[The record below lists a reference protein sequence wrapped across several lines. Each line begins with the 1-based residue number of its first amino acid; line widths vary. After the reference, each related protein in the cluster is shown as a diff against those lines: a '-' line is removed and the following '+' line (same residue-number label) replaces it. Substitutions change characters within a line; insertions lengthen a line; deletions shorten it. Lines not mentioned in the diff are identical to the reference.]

1 MQLLPV
7 GGPQYNPT
15 ARRQNTLW
23 FERELTNHR
32 LFDITE
38 TVFPLTLKIL
48 ADRAAQ
54 LLLYHM
60 VRIKKREL
68 EPPGELPPD
77 GGFSGT
83 GEADQGYDQFESV
96 HNADLPK
103 GLSRPAG
110 GTVSL
115 LKSESTPP
123 KL

>member
-7 GGPQYNPT
+7 GRPQYNPT
-15 ARRQNTLW
+15 TCGQNA
-23 FERELTNHR
+23 FRIECELTNHR

-68 EPPGELPPD
+68 KPPGELPPD

-83 GEADQGYDQFESV
+83 GKAD
-96 HNADLPK
+96 
-103 GLSRPAG
+103 
-110 GTVSL
+110 
-115 LKSESTPP
+115 
-123 KL
+123 